1 MEGGFVDFSL
11 PLVDDVHFFLLFG
24 KRSLIS
30 VLIGCLL
37 LLKGSHGQC
46 AGFSCAGQP
55 SPTAQ
60 HGPAQLRLLRPG
72 LRDVRRR
79 PQEEARA
86 PAAGPGVPE
95 PLGGAQPSAEDQL

>member
-1 MEGGFVDFSL
+1 MRF
-11 PLVDDVHFFLLFG
+11 FFLLFG
-24 KRSLIS
+24 KRRLIS
-30 VLIGCLL
+30 VLIGPLL
-37 LLKGSHGQC
+37 LLKGSHGQR
-46 AGFSCAGQP
+46 AGFSLAGQP

-95 PLGGAQPSAEDQL
+95 PLGGAQPPAEDQL